1 MRALR
6 VAPSWCPLRGH
17 RIDYILRPRRG
28 VGDLQVTIITRD
40 IDLNAG
46 AMMLPAL
53 DMNGEHGSACEDA
66 LQQQLIRNRRADLLA
81 RFDDCDFRPLVDR
94 KGRDLCRPAYDR
106 EERVHQR

>member
-1 MRALR
+1 MATSCTMRALR

-17 RIDYILRPRRG
+17 RIDYILRPRPRTPT

-66 LQQQLIRNRRADLLA
+66 LQQQLIRNLRADLLA

-94 KGRDLCRPAYDR
+94 NGRDLSRTA
-106 EERVHQR
+106 